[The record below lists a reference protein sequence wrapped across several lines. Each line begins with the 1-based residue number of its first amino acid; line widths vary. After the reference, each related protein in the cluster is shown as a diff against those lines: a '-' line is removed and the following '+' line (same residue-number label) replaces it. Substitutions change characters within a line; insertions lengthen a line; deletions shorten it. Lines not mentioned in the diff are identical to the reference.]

1 VEENENIQEL
11 IKENSHLFWW
21 VPQEKK
27 KDLSLDSL
35 VEAILNY
42 GDSKSVKKLFDTVG
56 IKTVAE
62 IFYKQINRKRTNYFK
77 QTIHYFSLYFQK
89 YA

>member
-1 VEENENIQEL
+1 MKENENIQEL
-11 IKENSHLFWW
+11 IQENSHLFWW
-21 VPQEKK
+21 VPQDKK

-56 IKTVAE
+56 IKTVAD
-62 IFYKQINRKRTNYFK
+62 IFYKQINCLLLVSRWGSTMCLARSY
-77 QTIHYFSLYFQK
+77 L
-89 YA
+89 